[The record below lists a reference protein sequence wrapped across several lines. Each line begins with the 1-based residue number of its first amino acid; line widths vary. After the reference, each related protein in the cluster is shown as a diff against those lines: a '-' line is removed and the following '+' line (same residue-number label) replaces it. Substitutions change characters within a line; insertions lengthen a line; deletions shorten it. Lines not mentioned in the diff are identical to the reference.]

1 MLIVRS
7 KKMDKNLYM
16 TNSEYRKS
24 KGISASDIKQIL
36 NEPYLF
42 KLGIKPEFTPAQ
54 QAKMNLGSAI
64 HSLVIEPQNFERDFL
79 VLPNFNLRSAKDRGE
94 KEKLCSGEKRIA
106 LTPDTYERA
115 KKVANSLL
123 ETNAGKL
130 FQNGVGEI
138 SLKKEIDGVVIKCRP
153 DFFMEE
159 QGLIIDLKTTGK
171 GGASPD
177 AFAKTIASLQYY
189 IQASVYLEVSG
200 ASQFVFVVI
209 ETEPPYQIGIY
220 DLDKTSLDF
229 GKSEMKRAIEIYKN
243 LAKITQIV
251 SKDFDSETSIK
262 TLTLPNY
269 VYYRDGAKTL
279 M

>member
-1 MLIVRS
+1 
-7 KKMDKNLYM
+7 M

-24 KGISASDIKQIL
+24 EGISASDIKQIL
-36 NEPYLF
+36 SEPYLF

-79 VLPNFNLRSAKDRGE
+79 VLPSFNLRSAKDREE
-94 KEKLCSGEKRIA
+94 KERLCSGEKRII
-106 LTPDTYERA
+106 LTPDTYEHA

-138 SLKKEIDGVVIKCRP
+138 SLKKKIDGVVIKCRP
-153 DFFMEE
+153 DFFMKK

-177 AFAKTIASLQYY
+177 AFAKTIANLQYY

-229 GKSEMKRAIEIYKN
+229 GISEMKRAIEIYKN
-243 LAKITQIV
+243 LDKITQIV

-269 VYYRDGAKTL
+269 VYYRDGAK